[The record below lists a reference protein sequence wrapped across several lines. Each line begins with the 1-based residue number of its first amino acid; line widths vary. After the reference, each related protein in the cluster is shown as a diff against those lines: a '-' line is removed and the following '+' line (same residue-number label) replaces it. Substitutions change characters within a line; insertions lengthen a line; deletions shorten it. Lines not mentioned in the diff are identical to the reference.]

1 MSCNISLSSPCR
13 NLTSVE
19 RQSLRLEEG
28 STGACLFAVARLQQF
43 GDGVGPQLNM
53 QANENEFVSR
63 VGVDGRFTYVD
74 PRYVYLMEQLD
85 VSCCIQQNYLF
96 LTFQSCWCSWLPS
109 SRSDWSDVLRV
120 LPSR

>member
-74 PRYVYLMEQLD
+74 PRYVCLAYSGTSLLWTPFGTAK
-85 VSCCIQQNYLF
+85 N
-96 LTFQSCWCSWLPS
+96 
-109 SRSDWSDVLRV
+109 VLIKGGV
-120 LPSR
+120 LISGVALWT

>member
-1 MSCNISLSSPCR
+1 MIKLLHSSQQTLPYQYAVLHCTGFIR

-43 GDGVGPQLNM
+43 GDGMGPQLNM

-74 PRYVYLMEQLD
+74 PRYVGACVYE
-85 VSCCIQQNYLF
+85 V
-96 LTFQSCWCSWLPS
+96 QS
-109 SRSDWSDVLRV
+109 
-120 LPSR
+120 

>member
-1 MSCNISLSSPCR
+1 MPFLSLFR

-28 STGACLFAVARLQQF
+28 STGACLFTVARLQQF
-43 GDGVGPQLNM
+43 GDGMGPQLNM

-74 PRYVYLMEQLD
+74 PR
-85 VSCCIQQNYLF
+85 
-96 LTFQSCWCSWLPS
+96 
-109 SRSDWSDVLRV
+109 
-120 LPSR
+120 

>member
-1 MSCNISLSSPCR
+1 MLVPPQCQNYNFIIPFLFLFR

-28 STGACLFAVARLQQF
+28 STGACLFTVARLQQF
-43 GDGVGPQLNM
+43 GDGMGPQLNM

-74 PRYVYLMEQLD
+74 PR
-85 VSCCIQQNYLF
+85 
-96 LTFQSCWCSWLPS
+96 
-109 SRSDWSDVLRV
+109 
-120 LPSR
+120 

>member
-1 MSCNISLSSPCR
+1 MLHLLSLVFSLPLSLSLSLSVLPSFHKITRAYFPPR

-43 GDGVGPQLNM
+43 GDGVGPQLSM
-53 QANENEFVSR
+53 QTNENEFVSR

-74 PRYVYLMEQLD
+74 PR
-85 VSCCIQQNYLF
+85 
-96 LTFQSCWCSWLPS
+96 
-109 SRSDWSDVLRV
+109 
-120 LPSR
+120 